1 MITKQNK
8 VLRFIR
14 DYIKKKGYSPTN
26 DEIKEAVGIKS
37 KPMVNHY
44 LNQLELQGK
53 IIRNKYKHR
62 NIILK
67 KKDIKEE
74 TAQKKLKNI
83 RKDLVALSTLLC
95 FPDEDMK
102 EQIMMAYRWTN
113 EMIEVIDNEICMQ
126 E

>member
-26 DEIKEAVGIKS
+26 DEIKEAVGLKS

-53 IIRNKYKHR
+53 INRNKYKHR
-62 NIILK
+62 NIVLK

-74 TAQKKLKNI
+74 TAQKKLENI
-83 RKDLVALSTLLC
+83 RKDLFALSTLLC

-113 EMIEVIDNEICMQ
+113 EMIEVIDNERH
-126 E
+126 